1 MSDEKD
7 PTQDDNQENLSTEQD
22 EGGGEQEDA
31 PRFSPV
37 VSRGAVADPNAKKK
51 KDAKKKSPKERK
63 IKDEEQARLEAEF
76 DALLEKLFGQ

>member
-37 VSRGAVADPNAKKK
+37 VSRGAVADREWSYPDSSSSLSTTVPCPA
-51 KDAKKKSPKERK
+51 
-63 IKDEEQARLEAEF
+63 
-76 DALLEKLFGQ
+76 